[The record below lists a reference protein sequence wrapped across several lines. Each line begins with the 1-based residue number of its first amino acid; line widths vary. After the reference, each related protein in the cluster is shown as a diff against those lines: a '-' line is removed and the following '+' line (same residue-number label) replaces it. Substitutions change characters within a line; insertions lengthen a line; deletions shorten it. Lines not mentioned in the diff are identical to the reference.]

1 MHAVYH
7 ISISSIEPPP
17 FRRAAFVD
25 MHHVWHIVY
34 HAYSAYIPL
43 LGRTPP
49 TFLEDFDGH
58 IAARNLWL
66 LDKPDG
72 INAMLVLTPCAD
84 HLMIQA
90 LCVNPECQGQGLGRT
105 ALAFAEQQAR
115 ELGYD
120 ELRLYTN
127 SKMLRNLRIYRLWGF
142 RETHRES
149 YAWGKRVHMRKLL
162 VKPKLFKLRRQAE
175 LLAAA

>member
-1 MHAVYH
+1 MYNLPQPGT
-7 ISISSIEPPP
+7 EPAQ
-17 FRRAAFVD
+17 FRRATFAD

-49 TFLEDFDGH
+49 TFLEPFDQH
-58 IAARNLWL
+58 ITAKNLWL
-66 LDKPDG
+66 LDDTTG
-72 INAMLVLTPCAD
+72 VNAMVVLTPSDD

-90 LCVNPECQGQGLGRT
+90 LCVNPAHQGQGLGQQ
-105 ALAFAEQQAR
+105 ALRFAESKAR
-115 ELGYD
+115 ELGYT

-127 SKMLRNLRIYRLWGF
+127 SKMLRNLRIYRQWGF

-149 YAWGKRVHMRKLL
+149 YDWGKRVHLRKLL
-162 VKPKLFKLRRQAE
+162 KAAGVIRIRRRVE
-175 LLAAA
+175 LPVAA

>member
-1 MHAVYH
+1 MYNLPLPGT
-7 ISISSIEPPP
+7 EPAQ
-17 FRRAAFVD
+17 FRRATFAD

-49 TFLEDFDGH
+49 TYLEPFDQH
-58 IAARNLWL
+58 ITAKNLWL
-66 LDKPDG
+66 LDDTTG
-72 INAMLVLTPCAD
+72 VNAMVVLTPSDD

-90 LCVNPECQGQGLGRT
+90 LCVNPEHQGQGLGQQT
-105 ALAFAEQQAR
+105 LAFAEAKAR
-115 ELGYD
+115 ELGYT

-127 SKMLRNLRIYRLWGF
+127 SKMLRNLRIYRQWGF

-149 YAWGKRVHMRKLL
+149 YDWGKRVHLRKLL
-162 VKPKLFKLRRQAE
+162 KAAGVIRIRRRVE
-175 LLAAA
+175 LPVAA

>member
-1 MHAVYH
+1 VYNLPQ
-7 ISISSIEPPP
+7 SGTEPAD
-17 FRRAAFVD
+17 FRRATFAD

-49 TFLEDFDGH
+49 TFLEPFDQH
-58 IAARNLWL
+58 ITAKNLWL
-66 LDKPDG
+66 MDSTAG
-72 INAMLVLTPCAD
+72 VNVMLVLTPAAD

-90 LCVNPECQGQGLGRT
+90 LCVNPDHQGQGLGQQ
-105 ALAFAEQQAR
+105 ALAFAESKAR

-120 ELRLYTN
+120 EVRLYTN
-127 SKMLRNLRIYRLWGF
+127 SKMSRNLKIYRQWGF

-149 YAWGKRVHMRKLL
+149 YDWGKRVHLRKLL
-162 VKPKLFKLRRQAE
+162 KAARVIRMRRRVE
-175 LLAAA
+175 LPVAA

>member
-1 MHAVYH
+1 MYNLPQPGT
-7 ISISSIEPPP
+7 EPAD
-17 FRRAAFVD
+17 FRRATFAD

-34 HAYSAYIPL
+34 HAYAAYIPL

-49 TFLEDFDGH
+49 TFLEPFDQH
-58 IAARNLWL
+58 ITAKNLWL
-66 LDKPDG
+66 LDSTAG
-72 INAMLVLTPCAD
+72 VNAMLVLTPAAD

-90 LCVNPECQGQGLGRT
+90 LCVNPDNQGQGLGRA
-105 ALAFAEQQAR
+105 ALAFAEYQAR

-127 SKMLRNLRIYRLWGF
+127 SKMSRNLRIYRQWGF

-149 YAWGKRVHMRKLL
+149 YDWGKRVHLRKLL
-162 VKPKLFKLRRQAE
+162 KAARVIRLRRPTV
-175 LLAAA
+175 LPVAA

>member
-1 MHAVYH
+1 MYNLPQPGT
-7 ISISSIEPPP
+7 EPAD
-17 FRRAAFVD
+17 FRRATFAD

-49 TFLEDFDGH
+49 TFLEPFDQH
-58 IAARNLWL
+58 ITAKNLWL
-66 LDKPDG
+66 WDSTDG
-72 INAMLVLTPCAD
+72 VHAMVVLTPAED

-90 LCVNPECQGQGLGRT
+90 LCVNPAHQGQGLGQQ
-105 ALAFAEQQAR
+105 ALRFAESKAR
-115 ELGYD
+115 ELGYT

-127 SKMLRNLRIYRLWGF
+127 SKMLRNLRIYRQWGF

-149 YAWGKRVHMRKLL
+149 YDWGKRVHLRKLL
-162 VKPKLFKLRRQAE
+162 KAAGVIRIRRRVE
-175 LLAAA
+175 LPVAA

>member
-1 MHAVYH
+1 MYNLPL
-7 ISISSIEPPP
+7 SGSEPVP
-17 FRRAAFVD
+17 FRRATFVD

-58 IAARNLWL
+58 IAAKNLWL
-66 LDKPDG
+66 LDSEDG
-72 INAMLVLTPCAD
+72 VNAMVVLTPAED

-90 LCVNPECQGQGLGRT
+90 LCVNPDSQGQGLGRQT
-105 ALAFAEQQAR
+105 LLFAESKAR
-115 ELGYD
+115 ELGLY

-127 SKMLRNLRIYRLWGF
+127 SKMERNLRIYRQWGF

-149 YAWGKRVHMRKLL
+149 YDWGKRVHMRKLL
-162 VKPKLFKLRRQAE
+162 KTARVIRMRQRA
-175 LLAAA
+175 LLPAAA

>member
-1 MHAVYH
+1 VYNLPQ
-7 ISISSIEPPP
+7 SGTEPAD
-17 FRRAAFVD
+17 FRRATFAD

-49 TFLEDFDGH
+49 TFLEPFDQH
-58 IAARNLWL
+58 ITAKNLWL
-66 LDKPDG
+66 MDSTAG
-72 INAMLVLTPCAD
+72 VNAMLVLTPAAD

-90 LCVNPECQGQGLGRT
+90 LCVNPDHQGQGLGQQ
-105 ALAFAEQQAR
+105 ALAFAESKAR

-120 ELRLYTN
+120 EVRLYTN
-127 SKMLRNLRIYRLWGF
+127 SKMSRNLKIYRQWGF

-149 YAWGKRVHMRKLL
+149 YDWGKRVHLRKLL
-162 VKPKLFKLRRQAE
+162 KAARVIRMRRRVE
-175 LLAAA
+175 LPVAA

>member
-1 MHAVYH
+1 MYNLPQPGT
-7 ISISSIEPPP
+7 EPAQ
-17 FRRAAFVD
+17 FRRATFAD

-49 TFLEDFDGH
+49 TFLEPFDQH
-58 IAARNLWL
+58 ITAKNLWL
-66 LDKPDG
+66 LDDTTG
-72 INAMLVLTPCAD
+72 VNAMVVLTPSDD

-90 LCVNPECQGQGLGRT
+90 LCVNPEHQGQGLGQQT
-105 ALAFAEQQAR
+105 LAFAEAKAR
-115 ELGYD
+115 ELGYT

-127 SKMLRNLRIYRLWGF
+127 SKMLRNLRIYRQWGF

-149 YAWGKRVHMRKLL
+149 YDWGKRVHLRKLL
-162 VKPKLFKLRRQAE
+162 KAAGVIRIRRRVE
-175 LLAAA
+175 LPVAA

>member
-1 MHAVYH
+1 VYNLPL
-7 ISISSIEPPP
+7 SGTEPAP
-17 FRRAAFVD
+17 FRRATFVD

-58 IAARNLWL
+58 IASKNLWL
-66 LDKPDG
+66 RDAPDG
-72 INAMLVLTPCAD
+72 VNAMVVLTPCAD
-84 HLMIQA
+84 HLLIQA
-90 LCVNPECQGQGLGRT
+90 LCVNPDHQGQGLGRET
-105 ALAFAEQQAR
+105 LAFAESQAR
-115 ELGYD
+115 QLGFS

-127 SKMLRNLRIYRLWGF
+127 SKMERNLRIYRQWGF

-149 YAWGKRVHMRKLL
+149 YDWGKRVYMRKLL
-162 VKPKLFKLRRQAE
+162 KAARVIKMRQRA
-175 LLAAA
+175 LLPAAA

>member
-1 MHAVYH
+1 MYNLPQPGT
-7 ISISSIEPPP
+7 EPAD
-17 FRRAAFVD
+17 FRRATFAD

-49 TFLEDFDGH
+49 TFLEPFDQH
-58 IAARNLWL
+58 ITAKNLWL
-66 LDKPDG
+66 WDSTDG
-72 INAMLVLTPCAD
+72 VHAMVVLTPAED

-90 LCVNPECQGQGLGRT
+90 LCVNPAHQGQGLGQQ
-105 ALAFAEQQAR
+105 ALRFAESQAR
-115 ELGYD
+115 ALGYD

-127 SKMLRNLRIYRLWGF
+127 SKMARNLRIYRQWGF

-149 YAWGKRVHMRKLL
+149 YDWGKRVHMRKLL
-162 VKPKLFKLRRQAE
+162 KAAKLLRLRRSA
-175 LLAAA
+175 LLPVAA

>member
-1 MHAVYH
+1 MYNLPQ
-7 ISISSIEPPP
+7 SGTEPAQ
-17 FRRAAFVD
+17 FRRASFAD

-49 TFLEDFDGH
+49 TFLEPFDQH
-58 IAARNLWL
+58 ITAKNLWL
-66 LDKPDG
+66 LDDTTG
-72 INAMLVLTPCAD
+72 VNAMVVLTPSDD

-90 LCVNPECQGQGLGRT
+90 LCVNPEHQGQGLGQQT
-105 ALAFAEQQAR
+105 LAFAEAKAR
-115 ELGYD
+115 ELGYT

-127 SKMLRNLRIYRLWGF
+127 SKMLRNLRIYRQWGF

-149 YAWGKRVHMRKLL
+149 YDWGKRVHLRKLL
-162 VKPKLFKLRRQAE
+162 KAAGVIRIRRRVE
-175 LLAAA
+175 LPVAA

>member
-7 ISISSIEPPP
+7 APLSGSEPAP
-17 FRRAAFVD
+17 FRRATFVD
-25 MHHVWHIVY
+25 IHHVWHIVY

-58 IAARNLWL
+58 IAHRNLWL
-66 LDKPDG
+66 LEHPDG
-72 INAMLVLTPCAD
+72 VNAMMVLTPSDD

-90 LCVNPECQGQGLGRT
+90 LCVNPDYQGHGLGRQ

-115 ELGYD
+115 EYGYD
-120 ELRLYTN
+120 QLRLYTN
-127 SKMLRNLRIYRLWGF
+127 GKMSRNLRIYRQWGF

-149 YAWGKRVHMRKLL
+149 YDWGKRVHMRKLL
-162 VKPKLFKLRRQAE
+162 VKSKLVRLKKIASILE
-175 LLAAA
+175 AA

>member
-1 MHAVYH
+1 VYNLPL
-7 ISISSIEPPP
+7 SGTEPAP
-17 FRRAAFVD
+17 FRRATFVD

-58 IAARNLWL
+58 IAAKNLWL
-66 LDKPDG
+66 RDSTDG
-72 INAMLVLTPCAD
+72 VNAMVVLTPADD

-90 LCVNPECQGQGLGRT
+90 LCVNPASQGQGLGQQT
-105 ALAFAEQQAR
+105 LAFAESRAR
-115 ELGYD
+115 TLGFS

-127 SKMLRNLRIYRLWGF
+127 SKMSRNLKIYRQWGF

-149 YAWGKRVHMRKLL
+149 YDWGKRVHLRKMLKAARVIRMRRPALL
-162 VKPKLFKLRRQAE
+162 PV
-175 LLAAA
+175 AA

>member
-1 MHAVYH
+1 MYNLPQ
-7 ISISSIEPPP
+7 SGTEPAQ
-17 FRRAAFVD
+17 FRRATFAD

-49 TFLEDFDGH
+49 TFLEPFDQH
-58 IAARNLWL
+58 ITAKNLWL
-66 LDKPDG
+66 LDDTTG
-72 INAMLVLTPCAD
+72 VNAMVVLTPSDD

-90 LCVNPECQGQGLGRT
+90 LCVNPEHQGQGLGQQT
-105 ALAFAEQQAR
+105 LAFAEAKAR
-115 ELGYD
+115 ELGYT

-127 SKMLRNLRIYRLWGF
+127 SKMLRNLRIYRQWGF

-149 YAWGKRVHMRKLL
+149 YDWGKRVHLRKLL
-162 VKPKLFKLRRQAE
+162 KAAGVIRIRRRVE
-175 LLAAA
+175 LPVAA